1 MPVIK
6 RNDITAKI
14 KEQIQAGAYQIILLF
29 GERFLCRKSADEI
42 EKILVKDGQRTVYS
56 IDGDNEDSSQTLFK
70 LLTFSLLPGRQIYR
84 VTDSRLFHS
93 KTSALSIWQKAEKA
107 FQSDD
112 TARAARYLSQLITLA
127 SLSAENGSYFS
138 TLAADQ
144 FSELLGFN
152 KPQDCSWADTLLEG
166 KSISLQNDSASDMA
180 GAYTE
185 AFTKGIPASNL
196 LILTAENVDKR
207 KKLFTFIKEH
217 GLVIDCSAPEGHS
230 MAAQRVQRGVLDELI
245 ENILKE
251 YNKKINKDA
260 KDALLE
266 RIGFHPVAA
275 VMETEKLALYCEQKD
290 TISLQDVRTIIGRT
304 REEALFELTDAL
316 GKRQFTQ
323 TLTTLH
329 NLLESGIHGLA
340 ILATLR
346 NYVRRLLIIRS
357 LQHLPQPAYCS
368 SLNAKSFQENYL
380 PQLKETGEW
389 PEILKA
395 HPYALFMSF
404 SKAAQESSIKLKE
417 WLALILEAEYRLKGS
432 GLPEQLVLE
441 HLLLNMMRRGN
452 TPFPGKA

>member
-14 KEQIQAGAYQIILLF
+14 KEQIQAGAYQIMLLF

-42 EKILVKDGQRTVYS
+42 EKMLVKDEQGTVYS

-112 TARAARYLSQLITLA
+112 NSRAVRYLGQLINLA
-127 SLSAENGSYFS
+127 SLQSENGSYFS
-138 TLAADQ
+138 TLTAEQ
-144 FSELLGFN
+144 FSHLFDFD

-166 KSISLQNDSASDMA
+166 KSIPQHHDNASDMA

-207 KKLFTFIKEH
+207 KKIFTYIKEH
-217 GLVIDCSAPEGHS
+217 GLVVDCSAPEGHS
-230 MAAQRVQRGVLDELI
+230 MAAQRVQRSVLDELI
-245 ENILKE
+245 GNMLKE
-251 YNKKINKDA
+251 HNKKINKDA
-260 KDALLE
+260 REALLE

-275 VMETEKLALYCEQKD
+275 VVETEKLALYCEQKD
-290 TISLQDVRTIIGRT
+290 TITLEDVDTIIGRT

-316 GKRQFTQ
+316 GKKQLTK
-323 TLTTLH
+323 TLTILH
-329 NLLESGIHGLA
+329 NLLENGIHGLA

-357 LQHLPQPAYCS
+357 LQHLPQPAYSS

-404 SKAAQESSIKLKE
+404 SKAAQENSIKLKE

-441 HLLLNMMRRGN
+441 HLLLNMMRRGA
-452 TPFPGKA
+452 PSSP